1 MALPDHLSYF
11 GAEGLRNLAAATG
24 WRTAKILGD
33 QPIDL
38 NLFTPA
44 TYYVLDKSAGKAAHQ
59 SRLEQDNFLLRTAP
73 LPAVAAYYE
82 AMAAVGLGR
91 SVVAFLQPR

>member
-1 MALPDHLSYF
+1 M
-11 GAEGLRNLAAATG
+11 
-24 WRTAKILGD
+24 GD

-38 NLFTPA
+38 NLFNPA
-44 TYYVLDKSAGKAAHQ
+44 TNYVLDRTAGKAAHQ

-82 AMAAVGLGR
+82 ALAGVGLGR
-91 SVVAFLQPR
+91 SIVAFLQPD